1 MEIFETS
8 LAGCLRIVPKV
19 FADDRGSFFESFN
32 QKKFQDLAGLDLRF
46 VQDNISVS
54 KKGVLRGL
62 HYQFNQPQGKL
73 VSVISGSILDVAVDL
88 RKQSKTFGKYFSCV
102 LSDSNRDQLWIPVG
116 FAHGFLALS
125 DFTTV
130 MYKTTDFYSP
140 KDEHCIKWN
149 DENLKID
156 WQFQSLLG
164 LDKNSLIISAKDQLG
179 KSFSEAVT
187 FA

>member
-8 LAGCLRIVPKV
+8 LKGCLRIAPKV
-19 FADDRGSFFESFN
+19 FSDDRGSFFESFN
-32 QKKFQDLAGLDLRF
+32 QKKFQDIANLDVRF

-54 KKGVLRGL
+54 KKGVVRGL
-62 HYQFNQPQGKL
+62 HYQFSHPQGKL

-88 RKQSKTFGKYFSCV
+88 RKSSKTFGQFFSCE
-102 LSDSNRDQLWIPVG
+102 LSDLNRDQLWIPAG
-116 FAHGFLALS
+116 FAHGFMALS
-125 DFTTV
+125 DQTTV

-140 KDEHCIKWN
+140 KDEHCIKW
-149 DENLKID
+149 DDVSLKID

-164 LDKNSLIISAKDQLG
+164 LEKSSLIVSAKDQLG
-179 KSFSEAVT
+179 TSFSEAVT